1 MNLIPKKKYKV
12 SKDKFMEM
20 VIVVVYVDTTIF
32 DYEGYWN
39 NKWDFNRLLS
49 EEEFISLKDKYK
61 EMAIVF
67 AYITTKYLGVY
78 EENIKELFLNKMKQ
92 FFKEEKYSMFKY
104 EIIESLI
111 NKFQDSELKEND
123 MEEIYKYWVD
133 NICKEYNIVTEEK
146 RKEVRKI
153 VEMINFQIIRKIN
166 RMYEVTKIKKEK

>member
-39 NKWDFNRLLS
+39 NKWDFKRLLS

-78 EENIKELFLNKMKQ
+78 EENIKELFLKKMKQ
-92 FFKEEKYSMFKY
+92 FYKEENYSMLRY
-104 EIIESLI
+104 NVIENLI
-111 NKFQDSELKEND
+111 NKFQDLELKEDD

-133 NICKEYNIVTEEK
+133 DICKEYNIVTEEK
-146 RKEVRKI
+146 KQEVKKI
-153 VEMINFQIIRKIN
+153 VELINFQIIRKVN
-166 RMYEVTKIKKEK
+166 RMYEETKIKKEK